1 MMGETKNTK
10 VLKGQELHYYSTAN
24 LLP

>member
-1 MMGETKNTK
+1 MGETKNTK